1 MCHTAGQT
9 PLLLTSILSLYPE
22 LYLLYTNKKKVKV
35 PKKYRTHFAYRY
47 YRCTICTK
55 NGRHEVPQLQNLAAV
70 FVIFSL
76 IDKRKNVSA
85 HF

>member
-47 YRCTICTK
+47 TICTK
-55 NGRHEVPQLQNLAAV
+55 NGRHEVPQVQNLAAV

-76 IDKRKNVSA
+76 IDKRKNVST